1 VPARL
6 LDRALAPFPM
16 TVRDALDVTALGY
29 DYAASTA
36 AATGPGHHG

>member
-1 VPARL
+1 VPASL

-16 TVRDALDVTALGY
+16 TVRDTLQISQLGY

-36 AATGPGHHG
+36 ATQGPGRG